1 MNERIKKVRKTVG
14 LTQQQFADRI
24 GIKRNSVALI
34 ENGRNTSDQTVFAI
48 CREFNVNEEWLRYGT
63 GEMFVPEA
71 SDELEAL
78 AKKYNLS
85 HGAYIVI
92 EKFVKMNEADRQVLL
107 NYYMEIAAALSMDNV
122 SPEAPALSSGS
133 EMSIDEKVED
143 YRRQL
148 EAEEKVAEKS
158 SALREDA

>member
-1 MNERIKKVRKTVG
+1 MNERIKKVRKSLD
-14 LTQQQFADRI
+14 LTQREFAERI
-24 GIKRNSVALI
+24 GMKQNSIALI
-34 ENGRNTSDQTVFAI
+34 ESGRNTSDQTIFAI
-48 CREFNVNEEWLRYGT
+48 CREFGVNEEWLRYGT
-63 GEMFVPEA
+63 GEMFEKEA

-107 NYYMEIAAALSMDNV
+107 DYYMEIAAALAMDNV
-122 SPEAPALSSGS
+122 STEAPAPSSGS

-148 EAEEKVAEKS
+148 ELEEKAKEKS
-158 SALREDA
+158 LALREDA